1 MKRWLLIAVLL
12 GSSALPAV
20 ADPIL
25 RWDPA
30 DRVIGTGQEVTLSIM
45 LDDALP
51 VRTIELFVG
60 YDSDIISTVDGGPG
74 LLFDPFQ
81 GSLFSGFVEVDPGN
95 PGQWHGYCVIL
106 GAGDWTVGPGELFNW
121 TIQGSSVGISG
132 LVSVSVVLLPP
143 GGGEYA
149 DVELPMTEVI
159 VLDPAGVPTLMAGD
173 PALHLSPNP
182 FNPRVQVDFNL
193 GDQMRGLLEV
203 YDMRGRRVTTLWQGI
218 ARQAEQIDW
227 DGRDAQGRSMPSGV
241 YTFALQGID
250 GSRVTARGTLI
261 R

>member
-12 GSSALPAV
+12 ASSLPAAAEPV
-20 ADPIL
+20 L
-25 RWDPA
+25 RWAPA
-30 DRVIGTGQEVTLSIM
+30 NKVIGTGQELTLSIM

-51 VRTIELFVG
+51 VRTIELFVD
-60 YDSDIISTVDGGPG
+60 YDPDIITSIAGGPG
-74 LLFDPFQ
+74 QLFDTFQ
-81 GSLFSGFVEVDPGN
+81 LFNGFVDDDPGN
-95 PGQWHGYCVIL
+95 PSQWHGYCVIL
-106 GAGDWTVGPGELFNW
+106 GAGDWAEGPGELFSW
-121 TIQGSSVGISG
+121 TVQGSSVGISSI
-132 LVSVSVVLLPP
+132 VSVSVVLLPP

-159 VLDPAGVPTLMAGD
+159 VLDPAEIPTLMAGG
-173 PALHLSPNP
+173 PTLHLSPNP

-193 GDQMRGLLEV
+193 GEQMRGLLEV
-203 YDMRGRRVTTLWQGI
+203 YDMRGRRVMTLWQGV
-218 ARQAEQIDW
+218 AQQDEQIAW

-250 GSRVTARGTLI
+250 GSQVTARGTLI